1 MVVGVLMAW
10 EYGAAAIWTLVDA
23 LKSQLTFGKVIGGI
37 EVPGPLWKAMTKVR
51 IRTGS
56 SVLGGNNL
64 HIVRHFGIGPEL
76 RN

>member
-1 MVVGVLMAW
+1 MAW
-10 EYGAAAIWTLVDA
+10 EYGAAAMGMLVDD
-23 LKSQLTFGKVIGGI
+23 LKCQLIFGRAMGGI
-37 EVPGPLWKAMTKVR
+37 EVPGPLLKAVTKVT

-64 HIVRHFGIGPEL
+64 HIVRHFGISPEL